1 MQLKT
6 MTSRTARLL
15 LTEQEKQSLVEL
27 SIGLAFR
34 EKDVDD
40 CQAVLEYKNL
50 KVVVDFEELELRIM
64 TVGEFRELACTTLVC

>member
-6 MTSRTARLL
+6 MTTRSARTL

-34 EKDVDD
+34 EKDADD

-50 KVVVDFEELELRIM
+50 KVVVDFEEHELRIM
-64 TVGEFRELACTTLVC
+64 TLGEFREQSYSTLAC

>member
-6 MTSRTARLL
+6 MTTRSARTL

-34 EKDVDD
+34 EKDEDD

-50 KVVVDFEELELRIM
+50 KVVVDFEDLELRIM
-64 TVGEFRELACTTLVC
+64 TLGEFREQAYSTLAC